1 MAQGRGP
8 EHPMGEVLRAI
19 FDHCSAKYGEAET
32 RKVWLNIARKAGRP
46 KGKTDAW
53 RDWLLMAGA
62 GYDLN
67 THRWNPHRG
76 KPNWRAIAL
85 DVVRHE
91 AQFDRSLLQAKRF
104 LARVKADEK
113 RARRLWGETRTK
125 REAPQDAP
133 SDQSNIARLLVG
145 LEAVLLEA
153 NRERGESYLMAQ
165 EKLRQKPP

>member
-8 EHPMGEVLRAI
+8 EHPMAEALRAI

-32 RKVWLNIARKAGRP
+32 RKVWLGIARKAGRP
-46 KGKTDAW
+46 KGKTDAY

-62 GYDLN
+62 GFNLLN
-67 THRWNPHRG
+67 GMFNPHRG

-85 DVVRHE
+85 DVAKYE

-104 LARVKADEK
+104 QAHVKANEK
-113 RARRLWGETRTK
+113 RARRLWAETRTK

-133 SDQSNIARLLVG
+133 SDQSNIARLLAG

-153 NRERGESYLMAQ
+153 NRERFEPYLMAQ
-165 EKLRQKPP
+165 EKLRQIPP